1 MEVGMTR
8 LQRVAF
14 KGMVALIIPLVFCIL
29 IPLVKDQSIWY
40 AQLTWWILL
49 SASFF
54 ALFAGVIIH
63 IFYSRPIRIP
73 APEEPVLYQLYLFLF
88 LPSLLATY
96 IYWIPLRG
104 PIQGLIDTW
113 PFLCVFITAILCTA
127 VILYKRKLPL
137 SYMIPFSNRAERNIL
152 DEREH
157 HVVNIAFVTAIKISV
172 FVGLVILLSL
182 AGFWRHDIYDDIP
195 ITYVLSLLLGG
206 SVVFGYS
213 FALSVLWQEWRI
225 SS

>member
-8 LQRVAF
+8 LQRVTL
-14 KGMVALIIPLVFCIL
+14 KGMIVLIIPLVFCIL
-29 IPLVKDQSIWY
+29 IPLAKEQAIRY
-40 AQLTWWILL
+40 AQGTWWIVLG
-49 SASFF
+49 AAFF
-54 ALFAGVIIH
+54 ALFAGAIIH
-63 IFYSRPIRIP
+63 IFYTKPIRIP

-88 LPSLLATY
+88 LPSWIATY
-96 IYWIPLRG
+96 IYWMPFHG
-104 PIQGLIDTW
+104 PVQGLIETW
-113 PFLCVFITAILCTA
+113 PFGVVCLTVILCTA

-157 HVVNIAFVTAIKISV
+157 HVVNIAFVTAIKICV

-182 AGFWRHDIYDDIP
+182 AGFWRHNVLDAIS

-213 FALSVLWQEWRI
+213 FALSVFWQEWRI